1 MRVPGG
7 VCVCVCVWLD
17 VCDVAVCNPDG
28 ISEPASLG
36 MIEDYNQMLIGQDS
50 TSTPPASPQ
59 IGSDTDVNDVVWVFD
74 FTTMAL
80 TRIISAPWGA
90 ATASPAWHK
99 AIKAA
104 NLPDAHPGFHYLT
117 TSLAHPY
124 GENGNHPK
132 LAAAASTGAQGYVA
146 YLGPFPTFYTATSED
161 TNATAGGDT
170 HIVRASIAVEI
181 PCVPSSSCLFKCRVS
196 LMVPTS

>member
-7 VCVCVCVWLD
+7 VCVCVWLD

-74 FTTMAL
+74 FTSMAL

-104 NLPDAHPGFHYLT
+104 NLPDAHPGFNYLT

-146 YLGPFPTFYTATSED
+146 YLGPFPNFD
-161 TNATAGGDT
+161 KVPVMVKGKQVGG
-170 HIVRASIAVEI
+170 VEI
-181 PCVPSSSCLFKCRVS
+181 CEKGRDGWGGERLGCR
-196 LMVPTS
+196 MCMRE

>member
-1 MRVPGG
+1 M
-7 VCVCVCVWLD
+7 CVWLD
-17 VCDVAVCNPDG
+17 VCGMAVCNPDG

-74 FTTMAL
+74 FTSMAL

-104 NLPDAHPGFHYLT
+104 NRKAKAKSKQDHELCVGQYQEAH
-117 TSLAHPY
+117 
-124 GENGNHPK
+124 NGTRGHK
-132 LAAAASTGAQGYVA
+132 L
-146 YLGPFPTFYTATSED
+146 
-161 TNATAGGDT
+161 
-170 HIVRASIAVEI
+170 
-181 PCVPSSSCLFKCRVS
+181 
-196 LMVPTS
+196 

>member
-1 MRVPGG
+1 MCPV

-17 VCDVAVCNPDG
+17 VCGVAVCNPDG